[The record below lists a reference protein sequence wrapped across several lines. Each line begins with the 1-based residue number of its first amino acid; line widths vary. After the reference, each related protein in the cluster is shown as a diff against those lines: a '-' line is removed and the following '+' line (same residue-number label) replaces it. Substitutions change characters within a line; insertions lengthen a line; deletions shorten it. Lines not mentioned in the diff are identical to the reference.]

1 VRISM
6 TRPAE
11 LGKAEID
18 AWRSMQLK
26 SSSLANPFLCP
37 EFTLGIGES
46 QPAARVAVLTEGGEI
61 VGFFPFEQRRFGVGA
76 SIGAVLSN
84 CQGLIHSPGVQ
95 WDARWL
101 LKACKVSAWQFD
113 KLAPN
118 QMPFEQYI
126 ESRTPAA
133 IIDLS
138 RGFEA
143 YREGFELRSSS
154 FLNKLGRRTRSLE
167 KKFGEVRITVN
178 SRDTAELRTLM
189 SWKSDQCRQNGWLDV
204 FERSWVVDLI
214 DNLFALSDDSFR
226 SVLSMLYVGET
237 PAAAALW
244 LGSRGFMTGWYTAY
258 DPKFKDY
265 SPGLIHFIRA
275 AEGLAAAGVQ
285 TLEFGGTDHYQE
297 KLKNGDLYYSKG
309 TAATGR
315 FTAGAHRVRV
325 SAEGWARR
333 QIKRSPLA
341 YRAADRALKCLGRIA

>member
-1 VRISM
+1 MRVSM
-6 TRPAE
+6 IRPAE
-11 LGKAEID
+11 LGQAEIE

-37 EFTLGIGES
+37 EFALGVGES
-46 QPAARVAVLTEGGEI
+46 QSAARVAVLTEGSEI
-61 VGFFPFEQRRFGVGA
+61 VGFFPFERRRFGTGA

-84 CQGLIHSPGVQ
+84 CQGLIHSPGAQ
-95 WDARWL
+95 WDARGL

-118 QMPFEQYI
+118 QMPFEQYV
-126 ESRTPAA
+126 ESRAPAA

-143 YREGFELRSSS
+143 YRENFGLRSSS
-154 FLNKLGRRTRSLE
+154 FLKKLDRRTRSLE
-167 KKFGEVRITVN
+167 RRFGDIRIAVD
-178 SRDTAELRTLM
+178 SRDMAELRTLM

-214 DNLFALSDDSFR
+214 DYIFALRNDSFS
-226 SVLSMLYVGET
+226 SVLSVLYVGET
-237 PAAAALW
+237 PSAAALW
-244 LGSRGFMTGWYTAY
+244 LRSGGFMTGWYTAY
-258 DPKFKDY
+258 DPTFKDY

-275 AEGLAAAGVQ
+275 AEGLAAAGVR
-285 TLEFGGTDHYQE
+285 TLEFGGADHYQE
-297 KLKNGDLYYSKG
+297 KLKNGDIYYSKG
-309 TAATGR
+309 TATTGR

-325 SAEGWARR
+325 SAEGWTRH

-341 YRAADRALKCLGRIA
+341 YRVADRALRSRGRIA

>member
-1 VRISM
+1 VRVSM
-6 TRPAE
+6 IQPAE
-11 LGKAEID
+11 LGQAEID

-37 EFTLGIGES
+37 EFALGVGES
-46 QPAARVAVLTEGGEI
+46 QPAARVAVLTEGSEI
-61 VGFFPFEQRRFGVGA
+61 VGFFPFERRRFGTGA
-76 SIGAVLSN
+76 PIGAVLSN
-84 CQGLIHSPGVQ
+84 CQGLIHSPGAQ
-95 WDARWL
+95 WDARGL

-118 QMPFEQYI
+118 QMPFEQYV

-138 RGFEA
+138 RGFGA
-143 YREGFELRSSS
+143 YRENFELRSSS
-154 FLNKLGRRTRSLE
+154 FLKKLDRRTRSLE
-167 KKFGEVRITVN
+167 KKFGEVRIAVD
-178 SRDTAELRTLM
+178 SRDMAELRTLM

-214 DNLFALSDDSFR
+214 DYLFALRNDSFS
-226 SVLSMLYVGET
+226 SVLSVLYVGET

-244 LGSRGFMTGWYTAY
+244 LRSGGFMTGWYTAY
-258 DPKFKDY
+258 DPAFKDY

-275 AEGLAAAGVQ
+275 AEGLAAAGVR
-285 TLEFGGTDHYQE
+285 TLEFGGADHYQE
-297 KLKNGDLYYSKG
+297 KLKNGDIYYSKG
-309 TAATGR
+309 TATSGR

-325 SAEGWARR
+325 SAEGWTRR

-341 YRAADRALKCLGRIA
+341 YRAADRALRSLGRIA

>member
-1 VRISM
+1 VRVSM
-6 TRPAE
+6 IRPAE
-11 LGKAEID
+11 LGQAEIE

-37 EFTLGIGES
+37 EFALGVGES
-46 QPAARVAVLTEGGEI
+46 QSAARVAVLTEGSEI
-61 VGFFPFEQRRFGVGA
+61 VGFFPFERRRFGTGA

-84 CQGLIHSPGVQ
+84 CQGLIHSPGAQ
-95 WDARWL
+95 WDARGL

-118 QMPFEQYI
+118 QMPFEQYV
-126 ESRTPAA
+126 ESRAPAA

-143 YREGFELRSSS
+143 YRENFGLRSSS
-154 FLNKLGRRTRSLE
+154 FLKKLDRRTRSLE
-167 KKFGEVRITVN
+167 RRFGDIRIAVD
-178 SRDTAELRTLM
+178 SRDMAELRTLM

-214 DNLFALSDDSFR
+214 DYIFALRNDSFS
-226 SVLSMLYVGET
+226 SVLSVLYVGET

-244 LGSRGFMTGWYTAY
+244 LRSGGFMTGWYTAY
-258 DPKFKDY
+258 DPTFKDY

-275 AEGLAAAGVQ
+275 AEGLAAAGVR
-285 TLEFGGTDHYQE
+285 TLEFGGADHYQE
-297 KLKNGDLYYSKG
+297 KLKNGDIYYSKG
-309 TAATGR
+309 TATTGR

-325 SAEGWARR
+325 SAEGWTRH

-341 YRAADRALKCLGRIA
+341 YRVADRALRSRGRIA

>member
-1 VRISM
+1 MRASM
-6 TRPAE
+6 IRPAE
-11 LGKAEID
+11 LGQAEID
-18 AWRSMQLK
+18 AWRSMQRK

-37 EFTLGIGES
+37 EFALGVGES
-46 QPAARVAVLTEGGEI
+46 QSAARVAVLTEASEI
-61 VGFFPFEQRRFGVGA
+61 VGFFPFERRRFGTGA

-84 CQGLIHSPGVQ
+84 CQGLIHSPGAQ
-95 WDARWL
+95 WDARGL

-113 KLAPN
+113 KLAPD
-118 QMPFEQYI
+118 QMPFEQYV

-143 YREGFELRSSS
+143 YRETFELRSSS
-154 FLNKLGRRTRSLE
+154 FLKKLDRRTRSLE
-167 KKFGEVRITVN
+167 KKFGDVRIAVD
-178 SRDTAELRTLM
+178 SRDMAELRTLM

-214 DNLFALSDDSFR
+214 DYIFALRNDSFG
-226 SVLSMLYVGET
+226 SVLSVLYVGET

-244 LGSRGFMTGWYTAY
+244 LRSGDFMTGWYTAY
-258 DPKFKDY
+258 DPRFKDY

-275 AEGLAAAGVQ
+275 AEGLAAAGVR
-285 TLEFGGTDHYQE
+285 TLEFGGADHYQE
-297 KLKNGDLYYSKG
+297 KLKNGDIYYSKG
-309 TAATGR
+309 TATTGR

-325 SAEGWARR
+325 SAEGWTRR

-341 YRAADRALKCLGRIA
+341 YRTADRALRCLGRIA